1 MNAIEAHKLQASRNN
16 KNHWQI
22 TEDDLE
28 KWMEGRDRPPSP
40 AGEST
45 TESSSDT
52 SSETTEMRVEI
63 NRLQV
68 ELKATCEQLDEVRV
82 DRDAWR
88 DQAQDLARRPAS
100 TEPRKGLL
108 ARIFG
113 NA

>member
-40 AGEST
+40 FSEST

-52 SSETTEMRVEI
+52 SEMRIEI
-63 NRLQV
+63 NRLQI
-68 ELKATCEQLDEVRV
+68 ELKATCEHLDEVRA

-88 DQAQDLARRPAS
+88 EQAQDLARRPAS